1 MTGAMTAR
9 ADIHS
14 EREEWAL
21 LYTAFVILRKET
33 ERALATWNI
42 TISQGMVLIRLDE
55 AGEPLPINAIAR
67 FLLQESPSITTLV
80 DRMCE
85 RGLVE
90 RIHDPTDRR
99 KALVGLTDKG
109 RQMREDIRKAWRQTH
124 GDMFSVF
131 YNEERSRF
139 KELLTKFRDINI
151 KRLR

>member
-1 MTGAMTAR
+1 
-9 ADIHS
+9 
-14 EREEWAL
+14 
-21 LYTAFVILRKET
+21 
-33 ERALATWNI
+33 
-42 TISQGMVLIRLDE
+42 
-55 AGEPLPINAIAR
+55 
-67 FLLQESPSITTLV
+67 
-80 DRMCE
+80 MCE

-109 RQMREDIRKAWRQTH
+109 RRMREDIDKAWRQVH

-131 YNEERSRF
+131 PNGERVRF